1 MKQTDPY
8 VPVTQSAA
16 QADALDDMREKF
28 KALDAHIRIAA
39 PSGRERSLA
48 LTALEE
54 SAMWATKAVMQ
65 RED

>member
-16 QADALDDMREKF
+16 QAAALDDLREKF
-28 KALDAHIRIAA
+28 KELDALIRTVGT
-39 PSGRERSLA
+39 PGRERSLA